1 MTVEYYSVWNV
12 VVSLVWV
19 VFDFASMSISDPLVM
34 ESVGFVLLTTT
45 TTTTIVVVVVR

>member
-19 VFDFASMSISDPLVM
+19 VFDFASMSISDPLMM

-45 TTTTIVVVVVR
+45 MIVGVAVVR